1 MKIQYK
7 CLPCLVNQAIKVAD
21 MTNAPN
27 KDLLLKKVFATLSG
41 IDFEQTTPELVGE
54 IFQLVKAQLDCN
66 DPYLETRTYYNKL
79 FLEQSKEILKKI
91 DASTS
96 PFETSI
102 KYAIIGNIIDF
113 NPIHNHTTEQI
124 MEWFDKA
131 DELSLTISHTQ
142 KMLSDIKQAKTLL
155 YLGDNCGEIC
165 LDRLLIEKIKALN
178 PELHIYFG
186 VRGEPVVNDCIEDD
200 AYFVGLDQYATI
212 INNGDYSLGTVL
224 PRTSDAFKAVYNSAN
239 MIISKGQANYE
250 SLSEALD
257 KNIYFL
263 LMTKCDLI
271 ADDIGVPAK
280 SLICLN
286 NQLGTSNV

>member
-21 MTNAPN
+21 MTNTPN
-27 KDLLLKKVFATLSG
+27 KDLLLKKVFQTLSD
-41 IDFEQTTPELVGE
+41 IDFNQTTPELVGA
-54 IFQLVKAQLDCN
+54 IFQLVKEQLDHN
-66 DPYLETRTYYNKL
+66 DPYLETRTYYNTL

-91 DASTS
+91 DASNS

-124 MEWFDKA
+124 MEWFHKA
-131 DELSLTISHTQ
+131 DDLSLTINHTNQ
-142 KMLSDIKQAKTLL
+142 LLSDVQNAKTLL

-165 LDRLLIEKIKALN
+165 LDKLLIQKIKALN
-178 PELHIYFG
+178 PELNIYFG
-186 VRGEPVVNDCIEDD
+186 VRGEPVVNDCVEAD

-212 INNGDYSLGTVL
+212 ISNGDYSLGTIIH
-224 PRTSDAFKAVYNSAN
+224 RTSEAFQSVYHSAD

-271 ADDIGVPAK
+271 ANDIGVPSK

-286 NQLGTSNV
+286 NQLGLNK